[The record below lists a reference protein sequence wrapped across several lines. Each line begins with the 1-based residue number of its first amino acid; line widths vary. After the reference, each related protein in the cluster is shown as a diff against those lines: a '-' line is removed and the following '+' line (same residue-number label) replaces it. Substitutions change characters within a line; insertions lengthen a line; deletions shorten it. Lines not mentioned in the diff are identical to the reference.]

1 MNYIT
6 CFCHLSAS
14 FLIFNDVKQEKEGL
28 ALKKKECQQSHKQNF
43 IHKNAYRITDPHS
56 NILQITSERC
66 ECKINNVFPHGRLGN
81 CNI

>member
-28 ALKKKECQQSHKQNF
+28 ALKKKSVNKATSKILYIKMHTE
-43 IHKNAYRITDPHS
+43 
-56 NILQITSERC
+56 LQILIRIS
-66 ECKINNVFPHGRLGN
+66 CK
-81 CNI
+81 